1 MKYTKDS
8 LGDRMKQYE
17 YVETSRLLIPRLPT
31 IVRIDGKNFHTYT
44 KGFCKPFDV
53 RIRTAMTETTKRL
66 VEETNAVIGYTQSDE
81 ITLILP
87 DDRPVLFEGRI
98 FKLVSYLASF
108 ATMVFNQ
115 TMEFEDKKYAT
126 FDCRIFQVPSREEA
140 CNHLIWR
147 ELDAVR
153 NSVQALAHKHFS
165 HKQLQ
170 NLNTDQLKNLL
181 SGKGI
186 DWNTTCS
193 PYCKRGVYI
202 KRRIIERK
210 FTKEEL
216 KKLPPKHQA
225 KTNPE
230 LIVTRSELNEI
241 YFPYYLKD
249 IENRMGVI
257 YLNELPIVRGDV
269 VEIDKGEDE

>member
-8 LGDRMKQYE
+8 LGDRMKTYE
-17 YVETSRLLIPRLPT
+17 AIETSRTLMPRLPT
-31 IVRIDGKNFHTYT
+31 IVRIDGKNFHSYT
-44 KGFCKPFDV
+44 KGFMKPLDT
-53 RIRTAMTETTKRL
+53 RIKEAMLQTTKHL

-87 DDRPVLFEGRI
+87 DDRPILFDGRI

-108 ATMVFNQ
+108 ATMVFNRVMQ
-115 TMEFEDKKYAT
+115 WDDKKCAT
-126 FDCRIFQVPSREEA
+126 FDCRVFQVPSREEA
-140 CNHLIWR
+140 VNHLIWR

-153 NSVQALAHKHFS
+153 NSVQGLAQKHFS

-181 SGKGI
+181 SGKNI
-186 DWNTTCS
+186 EWKNES
-193 PYCKRGVYI
+193 VYFKRGLYVKKSLI
-202 KRRIIERK
+202 QRK
-210 FTKEEL
+210 FTKEEM

-225 KTNPE
+225 RTNPD
-230 LIVTRSELNEI
+230 IVITRSEIIEFN
-241 YFPYYLKD
+241 FPYYLKD

-269 VEIDKGEDE
+269 IAIDNAILNQ